1 MSELAL
7 LDAALAYAAAGFPVF
22 ALQPRGKKP
31 VTWRGFYAATTNPAT
46 IQRMWRIGERNVGIP
61 TGAIS
66 GFWVVDV
73 DPGGEHEIERLQ
85 GKYGALPPTRTVI
98 TPRGGYHLLFKY
110 TGPVPNSAGKIA
122 PAVDARGD
130 GGYVVAV
137 PSQTEV
143 GTYSWFGD
151 PAAPLAIAPP
161 WLLALA
167 REKPPSIS
175 DRALAARK
183 TAAGRSGAYGSGS
196 SFGSSG
202 YGSGYGTAALD
213 REITVLA
220 ATPAG
225 QRNSRLNRAA
235 FSLYQLVAGG
245 ELDGGS
251 VEHRLVEACHANR
264 LIEDDGEGSVTKTI
278 ASGRSAGLLH
288 PRSRNRGAS

>member
-1 MSELAL
+1 MSGLAL
-7 LDAALAYAAAGFPVF
+7 LDAALAYAAAGLPVF

-31 VTWRGFYAATTNPAT
+31 VTWRGFKDATTNPAT
-46 IQRMWRIGERNVGIP
+46 IERMWRIPDRNIGIP
-61 TGAIS
+61 SGAIS

-110 TGPVPNSAGKIA
+110 TGSVPNSAGKIA
-122 PAVDARGD
+122 QAVDARGD

-143 GTYSWFGD
+143 GTYSWLGN
-151 PAAPLAIAPP
+151 PAAALAIAPD
-161 WLLALA
+161 WLIALA
-167 REKPPSIS
+167 RGRPKPSIS
-175 DRALAARK
+175 DRALAART
-183 TAAGRSGAYGSGS
+183 TAANSNGNSYGSN
-196 SFGSSG
+196 
-202 YGSGYGTAALD
+202 GSGCGTAALD
-213 REITVLA
+213 REIAALA

-251 VEHRLVEACHANR
+251 VERRLVEACHANG
-264 LIEDDGEGSVTKTI
+264 LAQDDGECSVTKTI
-278 ASGRSAGLLH
+278 ASGMKAGMLH
-288 PRSRNRGAS
+288 PRSRNRGAA